1 MKKKIVVFLVACSLF
16 AAIPQIASATDF
28 SELPGESV
36 QNEITPR
43 YRAILKINPSI
54 SRIGSI
60 KCDVQT
66 IGNDYSLTVDLQQY
80 IDGSWE
86 DIDSWTENGSSGG
99 TFSTTA
105 SLERGQKY
113 RVRAYLRVYD
123 DNGSLI
129 ETATKYSATV

>member
-1 MKKKIVVFLVACSLF
+1 MKKKIAVLLIAVSLLSSFSQTVYACGEP
-16 AAIPQIASATDF
+16 AETD
-28 SELPGESV
+28 ESIT
-36 QNEITPR
+36 EISPR
-43 YRAILKINPSI
+43 YTNISRFTVSLTSSGSI
-54 SRIGSI
+54 SCRI
-60 KCDVQT
+60 QT
-66 IGNDYSLTVDLQQY
+66 SNCNYSLTIDLQQR

-86 DIDSWTENGSSGG
+86 DIDSWSDDGYRSG

-123 DNGSLI
+123 DNGTLI